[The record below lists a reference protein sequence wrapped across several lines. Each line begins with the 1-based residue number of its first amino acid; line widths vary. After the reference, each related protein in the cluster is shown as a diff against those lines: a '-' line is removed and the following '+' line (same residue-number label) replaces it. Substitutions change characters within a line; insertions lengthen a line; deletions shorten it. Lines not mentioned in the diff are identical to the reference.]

1 MYRRGCRHFYV
12 DIYTT
17 NAHLLIMASGRYEL
31 VHQTKANGASSHAG
45 LGIDI
50 LDVFTGEQ
58 RKPDSLSGGEKFQKF
73 MALALGLSDVVQ
85 NRTGGREID
94 SMYIDEG
101 FGTLDEAVL
110 GKAIEVLSNIDGD
123 SRQIGIIS
131 HVDRLEES
139 IPQKIMVEK
148 GDKGSML
155 RIVK

>member
-1 MYRRGCRHFYV
+1 M
-12 DIYTT
+12 
-17 NAHLLIMASGRYEL
+17 
-31 VHQTKANGASSHAG
+31 
-45 LGIDI
+45 
-50 LDVFTGEQ
+50 
-58 RKPDSLSGGEKFQKF
+58 
-73 MALALGLSDVVQ
+73 Q
-85 NRTGGREID
+85 NHTGGRKID

-110 GKAIEVLSNIDGD
+110 GKAIEVLSNIAGD

-139 IPQKIMVEK
+139 IPQKIIVEK

>member
-1 MYRRGCRHFYV
+1 
-12 DIYTT
+12 
-17 NAHLLIMASGRYEL
+17 
-31 VHQTKANGASSHAG
+31 
-45 LGIDI
+45 
-50 LDVFTGEQ
+50 
-58 RKPDSLSGGEKFQKF
+58 

-85 NRTGGREID
+85 NHTGGRKID

-110 GKAIEVLSNIDGD
+110 GKAIEVLSNIAGD

>member
-1 MYRRGCRHFYV
+1 
-12 DIYTT
+12 
-17 NAHLLIMASGRYEL
+17 
-31 VHQTKANGASSHAG
+31 
-45 LGIDI
+45 
-50 LDVFTGEQ
+50 
-58 RKPDSLSGGEKFQKF
+58 

-110 GKAIEVLSNIDGD
+110 GKAIEVLSNIAGD

-139 IPQKIMVEK
+139 IPQKIIVEK